1 MFIREAEYVY
11 SNECDHYK
19 YLYIIQTLQF
29 TTLVA
34 SSGISVALSAW
45 APVSPV
51 PVSADSSPHLK
62 CMSVLFCWVQRHIF
76 CPDLWCFTPSKEEK
90 TKIPGTSG
98 ALKSG
103 YPEEIV
109 HSKLATRKKMLHW
122 ETATGK
128 ELCIEN
134 WQPEKLLY
142 CFLVNCLM
150 DLLFVNFFRKFLLVP
165 GF

>member
-1 MFIREAEYVY
+1 MAIPTIIYVFWM
-11 SNECDHYK
+11 
-19 YLYIIQTLQF
+19 YIKE
-29 TTLVA
+29 LVLL
-34 SSGISVALSAW
+34 SSETYFFVQIHGVLPPQKKKKLKFLRLLVHWKVATR
-45 APVSPV
+45 
-51 PVSADSSPHLK
+51 K
-62 CMSVLFCWVQRHIF
+62 
-76 CPDLWCFTPSKEEK
+76 K
-90 TKIPGTSG
+90 
-98 ALKSG
+98 
-103 YPEEIV
+103 IV

-134 WQPEKLLY
+134 WLPEKLLY